1 MTELLAVLTVV
12 YVIYVINQ
20 IIKTIIES
28 DGVITPSASVVTV
41 AVAPTPAS
49 TSQAVKEK
57 PVQPREPKP
66 EAPPKASASA
76 QSAAAKSQNLRN
88 PETGEIS
95 PTPGNYR
102 FAKKWIK
109 EAIVNEGLL
118 SKVYKNSELNGAT
131 NGKVKEALEAFKS
144 LEKYQA

>member
-28 DGVITPSASVVTV
+28 DGVITPASVAAV

-49 TSQAVKEK
+49 TSQAVREQ

-66 EAPPKASASA
+66 EAPPKASAPA